1 MIRNPQLIVN
11 YDFSGGINISKPPH
25 LIQDDE
31 CFANLST
38 FDGTKNSRWSN
49 GVVKR
54 GGTEKVNA
62 AAVGNKIVNGKRFY
76 RSAAPAKTTIC
87 AIDGTDVRHYYLDG
101 SSVFQ
106 EIVKGAPQIATGND
120 IHLTTW
126 KDQLYSASGNQLLQV
141 ISYAGGWSIDDIT
154 GLAYKPQYI
163 CQHKDRLFAAGGDMP
178 QGYLECTGYES
189 DSSWSAGTGEAF
201 NVGYKDGDPIRQ
213 LAGLK
218 DNLIVYKQDSIWV
231 LRGDNAQNWFQHRDE
246 KAVGCYAPH
255 SVADVIYGH
264 IFLSID
270 NVYFFDGERLVP
282 IGDNIKPWL
291 DLIPIAYRKNAC
303 GAYYDGWYRLS
314 FTNGTYN
321 NKELLFDVN
330 RFIATGRTAWWLN
343 DGRNINNYIIYDG
356 PDDDNTI
363 HMCDSNAGHLRKMD
377 TGTQDDTVD
386 VENQFYSKHYGMG
399 NPNIEKMFDRLKVDL
414 SMSVGTVYLTLIK
427 GLGIEAQLE
436 IEFGID
442 TGSATNLW
450 GTGVWGVCKWQS
462 SDLTRFTHEVAIPA
476 KMDGT
481 TLAFILKHKT
491 SQANVKFFGA
501 SLVWAAKSF

>member
-1 MIRNPQLIVN
+1 
-11 YDFSGGINISKPPH
+11 
-25 LIQDDE
+25 
-31 CFANLST
+31 
-38 FDGTKNSRWSN
+38 
-49 GVVKR
+49 
-54 GGTEKVNA
+54 
-62 AAVGNKIVNGKRFY
+62 
-76 RSAAPAKTTIC
+76 
-87 AIDGTDVRHYYLDG
+87 
-101 SSVFQ
+101 
-106 EIVKGAPQIATGND
+106 
-120 IHLTTW
+120 TW
-126 KDQLYSASGNQLLQV
+126 KDQLYSASGNQLLQI

-303 GAYYDGWYRLS
+303 ASYYDGWYRLS

-321 NKELLFDVN
+321 NKELLFDIN
-330 RFIATGRTAWWLN
+330 RFITTGRTAWWLN

-386 VENQFYSKHYGMG
+386 VESQFYSKHYGMG

-476 KMDGT
+476 KMDGP
-481 TLAFILKHKT
+481 TLAFMLKHKT
-491 SQANVKFFGA
+491 SQANV
-501 SLVWAAKSF
+501 